1 LSCHIWRKISLNKS
15 ELLIHFTI
23 FVNVNLTGSDLLKR
37 IKYILILAFILSV
50 DGYSQDPTF
59 SQFYA
64 NPLYLAPS
72 FAGATQEYRLGM
84 NYRNQWPSIP
94 GVFNTY
100 SISFD
105 KAMPNFNSGI
115 GVLATYDVAGS
126 GDLSTTNIGLLYS
139 YDFNINKQWHIRP
152 GVNFKFY
159 YLGLDIY
166 KLIFNSQITGSGTS
180 PSLYPPPF
188 ENVADVD
195 FATSALVYNDR
206 IWGGFTLDHL
216 LLPKTS
222 FYGNDSNVPVKF
234 NLFGGIQVLKK
245 TRLRVKLQ
253 EVLSIAMNFQ
263 RQAKFYQTDI
273 GLYYYKDPLIF
284 GLWYRG
290 IPLVTSQAGDAII
303 GLVGIKTSQLHI
315 GYSYDF
321 TISNLIGSS
330 GGAHE
335 VSLVYEFTSFTFGS
349 QRKKIRA
356 IPCPEF

>member
-1 LSCHIWRKISLNKS
+1 MS
-15 ELLIHFTI
+15 I
-23 FVNVNLTGSDLLKR
+23 FVNVNLKGPVLLRR
-37 IKYILILAFILSV
+37 IINILLLTFVLFV

-64 NPLYLAPS
+64 NPLYLSPS
-72 FAGATQEYRLGM
+72 FAGATEEYRLAM
-84 NYRNQWPSIP
+84 NYRDQWPAIP
-94 GVFNTY
+94 GVFHTY
-100 SISFD
+100 SFAFD

-139 YDFNINKQWHIRP
+139 YDFNINREWHIRP

-159 YLGLDIY
+159 YIGLDIY
-166 KLIFNSQITGSGTS
+166 KLVFNHQISGTGVT
-180 PSLYPPPF
+180 PQVIPPPF
-188 ENVADVD
+188 DQVADVD

-206 IWGGFTLDHL
+206 IWAGFTLDHL
-216 LLPKTS
+216 LVPKTS
-222 FYGNDSNVPVKF
+222 FYGDEAKVPIKF
-234 NLFGGIQVLKK
+234 NLYGGVQVFRK
-245 TRLRVKLQ
+245 TRLRTKLK
-253 EVLSIAMNFQ
+253 EVMSVAMNFQ
-263 RQAKFYQTDI
+263 KQSKFYQTDI

-290 IPLVTSQAGDAII
+290 IPFVTSQAGDAII
-303 GLVGIKTSQLHI
+303 GLVGFKTEQFHI

-321 TISNLIGSS
+321 SISNLIGSS

-335 VSLVYEFTSFTFGS
+335 ISLIYEFTSFTLKP
-349 QRKKIRA
+349 QRHRIRA